1 MDIQVKNL
9 DHLGIVAGI
18 VDQIGLVEEIDKQI
32 EQHPQ
37 QIISTGQ
44 VVKAMILNGL
54 GFVSAPLY
62 LFEEFFIGKATEHLL
77 GEGIK
82 PEHLNDDR
90 IGRALD
96 SLSNQGL
103 TSLFTS
109 IALLA
114 HQRFNLSTKSLH
126 LDSSSFSVEGS
137 YKRGDS
143 DESNKSIESL
153 KITYGYSK
161 DHRPDLKQFMMDVI
175 CTGDGDVPLF
185 VRIGDGNES
194 DRAIFAQL
202 MEQFKQEWNLES
214 IYVADSALYSAE
226 NIQQL
231 GKLNWITLVPR
242 SIKTAKILAES
253 IKNDILVESQIS
265 GYRIASCCCDYGG
278 VPQRWLVI
286 ESEKRRDSNLKQ
298 LDKQLTKQLKTATS
312 ELKSLM
318 RQDFACAADAK
329 QAAEMLSHNW
339 KYHSL
344 ESVAIETYPHYNK
357 AGRPTK
363 NQSPEHFT
371 YRVTAQVVPLESVI
385 EIAQRRAGRFI
396 LATNVTDEDVL
407 SNDEV
412 LIEYK
417 GQQSSERG
425 FRFLKDPLFFTSSV
439 FLNTPRRVAALAM
452 VMGLCLLVYTLG
464 QRQLRQALA
473 QTQET
478 IPNQLKKPTATPTL
492 RWVFQCFQAIH
503 LVHLNHQLQVSNLT
517 KARLKILSFLGSPCQ
532 KYYLI
537 CSPTCEMS
545 DIGNHRCN

>member
-18 VDQIGLVEEIDKQI
+18 IDQIGLVEEIDRQI

-62 LFEEFFIGKATEHLL
+62 LFSEFFIGKATEHLL

-82 PEHLNDDR
+82 PAHLNDDR
-90 IGRALD
+90 MGRALD
-96 SLSNQGL
+96 SLWNQGL
-103 TSLFTS
+103 TPLFTS
-109 IALLA
+109 IAMLA

-126 LDSSSFSVEGS
+126 LDSSSFSLEGS
-137 YKRGDS
+137 YEIDSS
-143 DESNKSIESL
+143 DESTESIESV

-202 MEQFKQEWNLES
+202 MKQFKQEWNLDS

-231 GKLNWITLVPR
+231 GELNWITLVPR

-253 IKNDILVESQIS
+253 MEEEVFVESEIP

-298 LDKQLTKQLKTATS
+298 LEKRLSKQLKIATS

-318 RQDFACAADAK
+318 KQDFACAADAK
-329 QAAEMLSHNW
+329 QAADKLSRSL
-339 KYHSL
+339 KYHCLESL
-344 ESVAIETYPHYNK
+344 EIKTHAHYNK

-363 NQSPEHFT
+363 NQSPEHCT
-371 YRVTAQVVPLESVI
+371 YRVTAQVIPVESVI
-385 EIAQRRAGRFI
+385 EIAQRQAGRFI
-396 LATNVTDEDVL
+396 LATNVLDEEILPNDQVL
-407 SNDEV
+407 M
-412 LIEYK
+412 EYK

-439 FLNTPRRVAALAM
+439 FLNTPRRVATLAM

-473 QTQET
+473 DSQST
-478 IPNQLKKPTATPTL
+478 IPNQVKKATSTPTL
-492 RWVFQCFQAIH
+492 RWVFQCFQAVH
-503 LVHLNHQLQVSNLT
+503 LINLNHQLQVSNLT
-517 KARLKILSFLGSPCQ
+517 DTRLKILQFFGKPCQ
-532 KYYLI
+532 QYYLI
-537 CSPTCEMS
+537 C
-545 DIGNHRCN
+545 

>member
-1 MDIQVKNL
+1 MEIQVKNL

-18 VDQIGLVEEIDKQI
+18 IDQIGLVEEIDRLI
-32 EQHPQ
+32 EPHPQ

-44 VVKAMILNGL
+44 AVKAMILNGL
-54 GFVSAPLY
+54 GFVSAPMY
-62 LFEEFFIGKATEHLL
+62 LFSEFFIGKATEHLL

-90 IGRALD
+90 MGRALD

-103 TSLFTS
+103 TPLFTS
-109 IALLA
+109 IAMLA

-126 LDSSSFSVEGS
+126 LDSSSFSLEGS
-137 YKRGDS
+137 YDIESS
-143 DESNKSIESL
+143 DESSESIESVN
-153 KITYGYSK
+153 ITYGYSK

-202 MEQFKQEWNLES
+202 MKQFKQEWNLDS

-226 NIQQL
+226 NIQKL
-231 GKLNWITLVPR
+231 GELNWITLVPR

-253 IKNDILVESQIS
+253 IKDEVFVESEIS

-278 VPQRWLVI
+278 VHQRWLII
-286 ESEKRRDSNLKQ
+286 ESEKRRNSDLKQ
-298 LDKQLTKQLKTATS
+298 LEKRLTKQLKIATS
-312 ELKSLM
+312 KLKSLM
-318 RQDFACAADAK
+318 KQDFACAADAK
-329 QAAEMLSHNW
+329 KASDKLSRSL
-339 KYHSL
+339 KYHCL
-344 ESVAIETYPHYNK
+344 ESVEIKNHAHYNK

-371 YRVTAQVVPLESVI
+371 YRVTAQVISVDSVI
-385 EIAQRRAGRFI
+385 EIVQRQAGRFI
-396 LATNVTDEDVL
+396 LATNVLDEEIL
-407 SNDEV
+407 PNDEV
-412 LIEYK
+412 LTEYK

-473 QTQET
+473 HSEET
-478 IPNQLKKPTATPTL
+478 IPNQLKKPTSTPTL
-492 RWVFQCFQAIH
+492 RWVFQCFQAVH

-517 KARLKILSFLGSPCQ
+517 DTRFKILQFFGKPCQ
-532 KYYLI
+532 QYYLI
-537 CSPTCEMS
+537 C
-545 DIGNHRCN
+545 

>member
-18 VDQIGLVEEIDKQI
+18 IDQIGLVEEIERQI
-32 EQHPQ
+32 EKHPQ

-62 LFEEFFIGKATEHLL
+62 LFSEFFVGKATEHLL

-103 TSLFTS
+103 TPLFTS
-109 IALLA
+109 IAMLA
-114 HQRFNLSTKSLH
+114 HQRFNLLTRSLH

-137 YKRGDS
+137 YKR
-143 DESNKSIESL
+143 ESSGESTKSRESL

-175 CTGDGDVPLF
+175 GTGDGDVPLF
-185 VRIGDGNES
+185 LRIGDGNES

-202 MEQFKQEWNLES
+202 IEQFKQEWNLDS
-214 IYVADSALYSAE
+214 IYVADSALYSEE

-231 GKLNWITLVPR
+231 GELNWITLVPR

-253 IKNDILVESQIS
+253 IEDEVFVESKIP

-278 VPQRWLVI
+278 VHQRWLII
-286 ESEKRRDSNLKQ
+286 ESEKRLNSALKQ
-298 LDKQLTKQLKTATS
+298 LERRLAKQLKIATS
-312 ELKSLM
+312 EFKSLM
-318 RQDFACAADAK
+318 RQDFACAADAQ
-329 QAAEMLSHNW
+329 QAAKILSRHW
-339 KYHSL
+339 QYHSL
-344 ESVAIETYPHYNK
+344 ESVQIESYPHYNQ
-357 AGRPTK
+357 AGRPSK
-363 NQSPEHFT
+363 NQSPEYFT
-371 YRVTAQVVPLESVI
+371 YRVNAQIVPVEAVI
-385 EIAQRRAGRFI
+385 EIARKRAGRFV
-396 LATNVTDEDVL
+396 LATNVLDEEVL

-439 FLNTPRRVAALAM
+439 FVNTPRRVAALAM
-452 VMGLCLLVYTLG
+452 IMGLCLLVYTLG

-473 QTQET
+473 HAEET
-478 IPNQLKKPTATPTL
+478 IPNQLKKPTSTPTL
-492 RWVFQCFQAIH
+492 RWIFQCFQAVH
-503 LVHLNHQLQVSNLT
+503 LVCHHHQQQISNLT
-517 KARLKILSFLGSPCQ
+517 DVRLKILRFLGSPCQ

-537 CSPTCEMS
+537 C
-545 DIGNHRCN
+545 

>member
-1 MDIQVKNL
+1 MEIQVKNL

-18 VDQIGLVEEIDKQI
+18 VDQIGLVEEIDRLIKP
-32 EQHPQ
+32 HPQ

-44 VVKAMILNGL
+44 VVKAVILNGL

-62 LFEEFFIGKATEHLL
+62 LFSEFFVGKATEHLL
-77 GEGIK
+77 KEGIK

-103 TSLFTS
+103 TPLFTS
-109 IALLA
+109 IAMSA
-114 HQRFNLSTKSLH
+114 HQRFNLRTKSLH
-126 LDSSSFSVEGS
+126 LDSSSAGCGSSQVASSDALSHSALRLEGN
-137 YKRGDS
+137 Y
-143 DESNKSIESL
+143 EIESSESIGGV

-194 DRAIFAQL
+194 DRAIFARL
-202 MEQFKQEWNLES
+202 MKQFKQEWNIDS
-214 IYVADSALYSAE
+214 IYVADSALYSAA

-231 GKLNWITLVPR
+231 GELNWITLVPR

-253 IKNDILVESQIS
+253 MEDEVFVESAIP
-265 GYRIASCCCDYGG
+265 GYRIASCCCDYGS
-278 VPQRWLVI
+278 VNQRWLII
-286 ESEKRRDSNLKQ
+286 ESKKRLNSDLKQ
-298 LDKQLTKQLKTATS
+298 LEKQLTKQLKTATS

-318 RQDFACAADAK
+318 KQDFACVADAQQAADK
-329 QAAEMLSHNW
+329 LSRSW

-344 ESVAIETYPHYNK
+344 ESVEIETHAHYNK
-357 AGRPTK
+357 VGRPTK
-363 NQSPEHFT
+363 NQSAKRFS
-371 YRVTAQVVPLESVI
+371 YRVTAQVVSLESVI
-385 EIAQRRAGRFI
+385 KIARRRAGRFI
-396 LATNVTDEDVL
+396 LATNVLDEKNL

-473 QTQET
+473 DAEET
-478 IPNQLKKPTATPTL
+478 IPNQLNKPTSTPTL
-492 RWVFQCFQAIH
+492 RWIFQCFQA
-503 LVHLNHQLQVSNLT
+503 VHLICLDRQSQISNLNDV
-517 KARLKILSFLGSPCQ
+517 RLKILRFLGSSCQ

-537 CSPTCEMS
+537 C
-545 DIGNHRCN
+545 

>member
-1 MDIQVKNL
+1 MKIQVKNL

-18 VDQIGLVEEIDKQI
+18 VDQIGLVEEIDRLI
-32 EQHPQ
+32 EPHPQ

-62 LFEEFFIGKATEHLL
+62 LFSEFFVGKATEHLI

-103 TSLFTS
+103 TPLFTS
-109 IALLA
+109 IAMLA

-137 YKRGDS
+137 YQTRS
-143 DESNKSIESL
+143 ADESSSKSIESV

-185 VRIGDGNES
+185 MRIGDGNES
-194 DRAIFAQL
+194 DRAIFAEL
-202 MEQFKQEWNLES
+202 IKQFKQEWNLDS

-226 NIQQL
+226 NLQQL
-231 GKLNWITLVPR
+231 GQLNWITLVPR
-242 SIKTAKILAES
+242 TIKTSKMLAELM
-253 IKNDILVESQIS
+253 KEELFVESEIS
-265 GYRIASCCCDYGG
+265 GYRIAPCCCNYGE
-278 VPQRWLVI
+278 VRQRWLVI

-298 LDKQLTKQLKTATS
+298 LEKRVTKQLKIVTS

-318 RQDFACAADAK
+318 KQDFACAADAQK
-329 QAAEMLSHNW
+329 AAEILTRNW

-344 ESVAIETYPHYNK
+344 ESIAIETHAHYNQ
-357 AGRPTK
+357 AGRPSK

-371 YRVTAQVVPLESVI
+371 YRVTAQIVPIESVI
-385 EIAQRRAGRFI
+385 EIARKRAGRFI
-396 LATNVTDEDVL
+396 LATNVFDEDIL
-407 SNDEV
+407 PNDRV

-439 FLNTPRRVAALAM
+439 FLKTPRRVAALAM

-473 QTQET
+473 HAEET
-478 IPNQLKKPTATPTL
+478 IPNQLKQPTSNPTL

-503 LVHLNHQLQVSNLT
+503 LVALDRQLQISNLT
-517 KARLKILSFLGSPCQ
+517 DSRVRILRFLGSPCQ
-532 KYYLI
+532 KYYLV
-537 CSPTCEMS
+537 C
-545 DIGNHRCN
+545 

>member
-18 VDQIGLVEEIDKQI
+18 VDQIGLVEEIDRQI
-32 EQHPQ
+32 EQHPL

-62 LFEEFFIGKATEHLL
+62 LFSEFFIGKATEHLL

-90 IGRALD
+90 IARALD
-96 SLSNQGL
+96 SLWNQGL
-103 TSLFTS
+103 TTLFTS
-109 IALLA
+109 IAMLA

-126 LDSSSFSVEGS
+126 LDSSSFSLEGS
-137 YKRGDS
+137 YEV
-143 DESNKSIESL
+143 ESSVES
-153 KITYGYSK
+153 SV
-161 DHRPDLKQFMMDVI
+161 KQFMMDVI

-185 VRIGDGNES
+185 LRIGDGNES

-202 MEQFKQEWNLES
+202 MKQFQQEWNLDS

-231 GKLNWITLVPR
+231 GELNWITLVPR

-253 IKNDILVESQIS
+253 MADEVFVESEIP
-265 GYRIASCCCDYGG
+265 GYRIASCCSDYGG
-278 VPQRWLVI
+278 VCQRWLII
-286 ESEKRRDSNLKQ
+286 ESEKRRDSDLKQ
-298 LDKQLTKQLKTATS
+298 LDKRLTKQLKAAKS

-318 RQDFACAADAK
+318 KQEFACPKGYRSAYAADAQ
-329 QAAEMLSHNW
+329 QAADKLGRSW

-344 ESVAIETYPHYNK
+344 ESVETKTYSHYCK

-363 NQSPEHFT
+363 NLSPEHFT
-371 YRVTAQVVPLESVI
+371 YRVTAQVIPHHDVI
-385 EIAQRRAGRFI
+385 EIARRQAGKFV
-396 LATNVTDEDVL
+396 LATNVLDEKTLPNDAVL
-407 SNDEV
+407 T
-412 LIEYK
+412 EYK

-452 VMGLCLLVYTLG
+452 IMGLCLLVYTLG

-473 QTQET
+473 HSEET
-478 IPNQLKKPTATPTL
+478 IPNQLSQPTSTPTL
-492 RWVFQCFQAIH
+492 RWVFQCFQAVH
-503 LVHLNHQLQVSNLT
+503 LVSLNHQLQVSNLT
-517 KARLKILSFLGSPCQ
+517 DPRLKILRFLGNPCQ

-537 CSPTCEMS
+537 C
-545 DIGNHRCN
+545 

>member
-1 MDIQVKNL
+1 MEIQVKNL

-18 VDQIGLVEEIDKQI
+18 IDQIGLVEEIDRQI

-37 QIISTGQ
+37 QIISTGK

-62 LFEEFFIGKATEHLL
+62 LFSEFFVGKATEHLL

-109 IALLA
+109 IAMLA
-114 HQRFNLSTKSLH
+114 NQRFNLLTKNLH
-126 LDSSSFSVEGS
+126 LDSSSFSLEGNYELKS
-137 YKRGDS
+137 S
-143 DESNKSIESL
+143 DESSESIESV

-202 MEQFKQEWNLES
+202 MKQFKQEWNLDS

-226 NIQQL
+226 NLQQL
-231 GKLNWITLVPR
+231 GQLNWITLVPR

-253 IKNDILVESQIS
+253 IEDQAFCTSGIP

-278 VPQRWLVI
+278 VPQRWLII
-286 ESEKRRDSNLKQ
+286 ESEQRLKSDLKQ
-298 LDKQLTKQLKTATS
+298 LEKRLVKQLKIATS
-312 ELKSLM
+312 DLKSLM
-318 RQDFACAADAK
+318 RQDFACIADARKAADK
-329 QAAEMLSHNW
+329 LSQSW
-339 KYHSL
+339 KYHGL
-344 ESVAIETYPHYNK
+344 ESVEIKQIAHYNQ

-371 YRVTAQVVPLESVI
+371 YRVTAQIISVEEVI
-385 EIAQRRAGRFI
+385 KIAQRQAGRFI
-396 LATNVTDEDVL
+396 LATNVLDEKIL
-407 SNDEV
+407 PNDEV
-412 LIEYK
+412 LTEYK

-439 FLNTPRRVAALAM
+439 FLNTPRRVAALAT

-473 QTQET
+473 NSQET
-478 IPNQLKKPTATPTL
+478 IPNQVKKATSTPTL
-492 RWVFQCFQAIH
+492 RWVFQCFQAVH
-503 LVHLNHQLQVSNLT
+503 LINLNHQLQVSNLT
-517 KARLKILSFLGSPCQ
+517 DTRLKILQFFGKPCQ
-532 KYYLI
+532 QYYLI
-537 CSPTCEMS
+537 C
-545 DIGNHRCN
+545 

>member
-1 MDIQVKNL
+1 MKIQVKNL

-18 VDQIGLVEEIDKQI
+18 IDQIGLVEEIDRQI
-32 EQHPQ
+32 EKHPQ

-62 LFEEFFIGKATEHLL
+62 LFSEFFIGKATEHLL
-77 GEGIK
+77 GSRIK

-103 TSLFTS
+103 TPLFTS
-109 IALLA
+109 IAMLA
-114 HQRFNLSTKSLH
+114 HQQFQLETKGLH
-126 LDSSSFSVEGS
+126 LDSSSFSLEGS
-137 YKRGDS
+137 YETDDLDGA
-143 DESNKSIESL
+143 DESIESV

-194 DRAIFAQL
+194 DRAIFARL
-202 MEQFKQEWNLES
+202 IEQFKQEWNLDS

-231 GKLNWITLVPR
+231 GGLNWITLVPR
-242 SIKTAKILAES
+242 SIKTVKILATS
-253 IKNDILVESQIS
+253 IKDEVFAQSKIP
-265 GYRIASCCCDYGG
+265 GYRIASCCSDYGG
-278 VPQRWLVI
+278 VRQRWLII
-286 ESEKRRDSNLKQ
+286 ESKKRLQSDLKQ
-298 LDKQLTKQLKTATS
+298 LEKRLTKCFKVAEK

-318 RQDFACAADAK
+318 QQDFACAADGK
-329 QAAEMLSHNW
+329 KAADKLSRSW

-344 ESVAIETYPHYNK
+344 ESVEIKTHLHYTK

-363 NQSPEHFT
+363 NQSPEHST
-371 YRVTAQVVPLESVI
+371 YRVTAQIIPVEEVI
-385 EIAQRRAGRFI
+385 ESSQRQAGRFV
-396 LATNVTDEDVL
+396 LATNILDEDIL
-407 SNDEV
+407 PDDEV
-412 LIEYK
+412 LVEYK

-452 VMGLCLLVYTLG
+452 IMGLCLLVYTLG
-464 QRQLRQALA
+464 QRQLRQALIQA
-473 QTQET
+473 QES
-478 IPNQLKKPTATPTL
+478 IPNQLKKPTSSPTL
-492 RWVFQCFQAIH
+492 RWIFQCFQAVH
-503 LVHLNHQLQVSNLT
+503 LVHFNQQLQVSNLT
-517 KARLKILSFLGSPCQ
+517 DTRLKILRFLGNPCQ

-537 CSPTCEMS
+537 C
-545 DIGNHRCN
+545 